1 MKRFQGCIHLTS
13 VVRSLLSISTRFPYP
28 IRSLP
33 SFLSLILTRASV
45 RASSTSEP
53 CRNVRWAI
61 TPAFLLPPE
70 DGRVLPPLS
79 LLSLPTKNL
88 HVFLTSESN
97 DELVGKILPVVP
109 SLFKYCLLLSFKS
122 YNHTACNIKNLSTLV
137 YLAAYVHG
145 LDYPPCWPLDFGWPL
160 TSSLTLGS

>member
-1 MKRFQGCIHLTS
+1 MVISKYIEVLCMKRFQGCIQFTS
-13 VVRSLLSISTRFPYP
+13 VVSFLLFIFTRFLHLNIIQFSLSDHNPDPP

-33 SFLSLILTRASV
+33 SIPSLILTRASV

-79 LLSLPTKNL
+79 LLSLPTKKFTCLNL
-88 HVFLTSESN
+88 MN
-97 DELVGKILPVVP
+97 
-109 SLFKYCLLLSFKS
+109 
-122 YNHTACNIKNLSTLV
+122 
-137 YLAAYVHG
+137 
-145 LDYPPCWPLDFGWPL
+145 
-160 TSSLTLGS
+160 